1 MTNKIINSCFH
12 GARVITAWKHCNSVS
27 LENIT
32 IGLVIID
39 ISYLQC
45 PFHPLPVE
53 SSCFSIASLNQRVV
67 CVEHGPAVIITL
79 RTFSLGQVSGNS
91 VGIFV
96 YRPGPRTFFCTFLCS
111 SNEVDASIDLG
122 VVGPVHDELV
132 FHENVTLTN
141 PLQQLGI
148 SESLFPPCWTTS
160 RAWECHQVNK

>member
-1 MTNKIINSCFH
+1 MCF
-12 GARVITAWKHCNSVS
+12 
-27 LENIT
+27 
-32 IGLVIID
+32 LVVVD

-53 SSCFSIASLNQRVV
+53 NSCLSIASLNQRVV
-67 CVEHGPAVIITL
+67 CVEHGPAVVITL
-79 RTFSLGQVSGNS
+79 WTFSLGQVSGNS